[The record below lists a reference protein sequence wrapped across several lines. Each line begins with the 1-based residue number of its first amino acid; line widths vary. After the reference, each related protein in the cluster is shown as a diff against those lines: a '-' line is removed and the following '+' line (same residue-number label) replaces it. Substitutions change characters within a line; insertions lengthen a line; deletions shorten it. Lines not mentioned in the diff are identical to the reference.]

1 MNLDFFTSSYL
12 NKISIKYKSMYIV
25 FEGIDGAGKSTQIR
39 MLKEW
44 LEANG
49 FRVETLVEPTDSEV
63 GKLIRRILQRPDATT
78 DNVQKTL
85 GLLFAADRML
95 IMDKLE
101 DESKIIISDRSFIS
115 SLAYQEPAEW
125 IEVLNRYAKKPDL
138 LILLDLDVKRSVAR
152 TSGEDTFENEEFL
165 TGVKQNYLNLA
176 ENFEHQ
182 IIDANNGVNKV
193 SSDIKKAVAPYLGI
207 CPDCIR

>member
-1 MNLDFFTSSYL
+1 
-12 NKISIKYKSMYIV
+12 MYIV

-39 MLKEW
+39 LLKEW

-78 DNVQKTL
+78 DQVQKIL

-95 IMDKLE
+95 MMDKLE
-101 DESKIIISDRSFIS
+101 DKSKIILSDRSFIS

-138 LILLDLDVKRSVAR
+138 LLLLDLDVKKSVAR
-152 TSGEDTFENEEFL
+152 TSGEDTFENETFL
-165 TGVKQNYLNLA
+165 AGVKENYLKLA
-176 ENFEHQ
+176 ENYACE
-182 IIDANNGVNKV
+182 IIDANNGINKV

>member
-1 MNLDFFTSSYL
+1 
-12 NKISIKYKSMYIV
+12 MYIV
-25 FEGIDGAGKSTQIR
+25 FEGIDGAGKSTQIQ

-49 FRVETLVEPTDSEV
+49 FRVETMVEPTDSEV
-63 GKLIRRILQRPDATT
+63 GKLIRKILQRPDATT
-78 DNVQKTL
+78 DRIQKTL

-95 IMDKLE
+95 IMDELE

-115 SLAYQEPAEW
+115 SLAYQDPAEW
-125 IEVLNRYAKKPDL
+125 IEILNRYAKKPDL
-138 LILLDLDVKRSVAR
+138 LLLLDLDVKKSVAR

-165 TGVKQNYLNLA
+165 ATVKENYLNLV
-176 ENFEHQ
+176 ENYEHK

-207 CPDCIR
+207 CPDCIL